1 MESKE
6 IGTGAF
12 GVFTRELVEANHLWQ
27 ANGGVNV
34 QVRTF
39 SYTCFH
45 PQNGHPVRLD
55 T

>member
-12 GVFTRELVEANHLWQ
+12 GVFVRELVEANHLWQ

-39 SYTCFH
+39 SYRH
-45 PQNGHPVRLD
+45 VDLIPD
-55 T
+55 TTIY